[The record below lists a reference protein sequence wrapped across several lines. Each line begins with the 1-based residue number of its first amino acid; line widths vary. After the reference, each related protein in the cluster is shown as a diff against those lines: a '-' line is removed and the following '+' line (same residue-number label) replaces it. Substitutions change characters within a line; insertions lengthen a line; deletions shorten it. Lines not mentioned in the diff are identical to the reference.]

1 MNLLATVAVF
11 AQEAQPKFE
20 ADNKWFPEAAE
31 ILWGTIAF
39 VIIVALLWKLAYP
52 PIAAAM
58 RGRTQRIADELESAE
73 KAKADAEAEVAR
85 IRQNLADVDTER
97 ARILAEAN
105 QTAERLRVDGVIR
118 NDAEIA
124 ELESRAV
131 ADIAALRTRA
141 TSELQR
147 QVATWSGDATERI
160 VLSQLDDDTL
170 ERLVEDAIAKIGASR

>member
-11 AQEAQPKFE
+11 AQEAEPKFE
-20 ADNKWFPEAAE
+20 AENKWFPEAAE

-39 VIIVALLWKLAYP
+39 VIIVVLLWKLAYP
-52 PIAAAM
+52 PIAKAM
-58 RGRTQRIADELESAE
+58 RGRTQRIADELEGAE
-73 KAKADAEAEVAR
+73 KAKADAEAEVTR

-97 ARILAEAN
+97 ARILADAT

-118 NDAEIA
+118 NDAEVA
-124 ELESRAV
+124 DLEARAV

-147 QVATWSGDATERI
+147 QVATWSAEGTERI
-160 VLSQLDDDTL
+160 VLSQLDDETL
-170 ERLVEDAIAKIGASR
+170 ERLVEDAIAKIGVSR